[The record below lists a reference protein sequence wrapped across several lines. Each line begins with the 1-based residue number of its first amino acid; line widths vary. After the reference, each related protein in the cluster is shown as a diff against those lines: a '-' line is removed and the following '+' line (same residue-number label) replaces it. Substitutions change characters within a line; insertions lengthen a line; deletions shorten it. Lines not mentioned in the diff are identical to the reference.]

1 MNMQLALLLTAEGG
15 EKTLW
20 DPTILGVITVLSA
33 IGLFCGSV
41 YLLLSTNLGARLGF
55 LVAGACLSAFM
66 VLLSGSWIITATPLN
81 SPKGRPPGWHVIEVV
96 DDPSAASTDAVR
108 GIAQNGNAQ
117 DAEQLAQLRPAIE
130 GALVTK
136 TVPENEEAPTQPLA
150 QFAKSTDLLTD
161 FEGFQAYTMGGGTKN
176 LFWHNNHYAAVQF
189 CTKLAVEV
197 SAGEAPPAPECDPL
211 VSMQWAIMQY
221 DYGSIRQPPWVY
233 FGFSIVMFVLF
244 LLGLHW
250 YEKDARER
258 EREAKSRSL
267 APVPTS

>member
-1 MNMQLALLLTAEGG
+1 MNMQLALLLAQEGG

-81 SPKGRPPGWHVIEVV
+81 SPKGRPPAWHVREVV
-96 DDPSAASTDAVR
+96 NDPSEAEIDAVR
-108 GIAQNGNAQ
+108 PIVGNGNPQ
-117 DAEQLAQLRPAIE
+117 DEEQLGQLRPAIE
-130 GALVTK
+130 AALVTK
-136 TVPENEEAPTQPLA
+136 TVPANEEAPSQPLA
-150 QFAKSTDLLTD
+150 QFSKTTDLLTD

-176 LFWHNNHYAAVQF
+176 LFWHNNKYAAVQF
-189 CTKLAVEV
+189 CTRLQVEV

-211 VSMQWAIMQY
+211 VSKQWAIMEF
-221 DYGSIRQPPWVY
+221 DFGSIRQPPWVY
-233 FGFSIVMFVLF
+233 FGFSVV
-244 LLGLHW
+244 
-250 YEKDARER
+250 
-258 EREAKSRSL
+258 
-267 APVPTS
+267 